1 MGVAPR
7 NWLSL
12 PSFPLASNRMPVTR
26 FPAHGPVALFV
37 VLSGPSG
44 AGKSTL
50 MQRFVERY
58 PDFVRCLSV
67 TTRPPRGTE
76 RNGVDYFFVGEEE
89 FAERVE
95 NNQLLEHAQ
104 VFGKHSYGTPR
115 TFVDSQLASG
125 RSVIKDVD
133 VQGAF
138 TIRGTFPGALHIFV
152 VPPDRAEIESRL
164 RSRGTETEE
173 AIRRRLNE
181 ADRELG
187 VWDRYDYLIINRDLD
202 HAVDDLA
209 TIVAAER
216 LRVRR

>member
-1 MGVAPR
+1 MSA
-7 NWLSL
+7 
-12 PSFPLASNRMPVTR
+12 AR
-26 FPAHGPVALFV
+26 FPAHGPSALFV

-50 MQRFVERY
+50 MDAFVARHA
-58 PDFVRCLSV
+58 DFVRCLSV

-76 RNGVDYFFVGEEE
+76 QDGIEYFFVSEEE
-89 FAERVE
+89 FAQRVE
-95 NNQLLEHAQ
+95 NDQLLEHAQ

-115 TFVDSQLASG
+115 SFVEHNLLAG

-152 VPPDRAEIESRL
+152 VPPDRQEIERRL
-164 RSRGTETEE
+164 RSRGTENEE

-181 ADRELG
+181 AERELG
-187 VWDRYDYLIINRDLD
+187 VWDRYDYLIINRDID
-202 HAVDDLA
+202 QAVADLA
-209 TIVAAER
+209 VIVAAER

>member
-1 MGVAPR
+1 
-7 NWLSL
+7 
-12 PSFPLASNRMPVTR
+12 MPAAR
-26 FPAHGPVALFV
+26 FPAHGPAALFV

-50 MQRFVERY
+50 MDAFVEKH

-67 TTRPPRGTE
+67 TTRPPRGAE
-76 RNGVDYFFVGEEE
+76 KDGVDYFFVSEED

-115 TFVDSQLASG
+115 SFVEQHLAAG

-152 VPPDRAEIESRL
+152 VPPDRREIERRL
-164 RSRGTETEE
+164 RSRGTESEE

-181 ADRELG
+181 ADRELN
-187 VWDRYDYLIINRDLD
+187 VWDRYDYLIINQDIAR
-202 HAVDDLA
+202 AVEDLA
-209 TIVAAER
+209 VIVAAER

>member
-1 MGVAPR
+1 MSA
-7 NWLSL
+7 
-12 PSFPLASNRMPVTR
+12 AR
-26 FPAHGPVALFV
+26 FPTHGPAALFV

-67 TTRPPRGTE
+67 TTRPPRGSE
-76 RNGVDYFFVGEEE
+76 KNGVDYQFVSDEE
-89 FAERVE
+89 FANCVE
-95 NNQLLEHAQ
+95 HDQLLEHAQ

-115 TFVDSQLASG
+115 SFVDEQLDAG

-138 TIRGTFPGALHIFV
+138 TIRGTFPGALHVFV
-152 VPPDRAEIESRL
+152 VPPNRQEIERRL

-187 VWDRYDYLIINRDLD
+187 VWDRYDYLIINQDIER
-202 HAVDDLA
+202 AVDDLA
-209 TIVAAER
+209 VIVAAER
-216 LRVRR
+216 LRVRRAHG

>member
-1 MGVAPR
+1 
-7 NWLSL
+7 
-12 PSFPLASNRMPVTR
+12 MPAAR
-26 FPAHGPVALFV
+26 FPVHGPSALFV

-58 PDFVRCLSV
+58 TDFERCLSV
-67 TTRPPRGTE
+67 TTRDPRGAE
-76 RNGVDYFFVGEEE
+76 RDGVDYLFVSEEQ
-89 FAERVE
+89 FAEHVE
-95 NNQLLEHAQ
+95 RDQLLEHAQ

-115 TFVDSQLASG
+115 SFVEQRLAAG

-138 TIRGTFPGALHIFV
+138 TIRGTFPGALHVFV
-152 VPPDRAEIESRL
+152 VPPDRAEIERRL
-164 RSRGTETEE
+164 RSRGTENEE
-173 AIRRRLNE
+173 AIRRRLAE

-187 VWDRYDYLIINRDLD
+187 VWDRYDYLIINRDID
-202 HAVDDLA
+202 QAVADLA
-209 TIVAAER
+209 VIVSAER

>member
-1 MGVAPR
+1 MSA
-7 NWLSL
+7 L
-12 PSFPLASNRMPVTR
+12 R
-26 FPAHGPVALFV
+26 FPAHGPSALFV

-50 MQRFVERY
+50 MDAFVARH

-67 TTRPPRGTE
+67 TTRPPRGAE
-76 RNGVDYFFVGEEE
+76 QDGVDYFFVGEEE
-89 FAERVE
+89 FAQRVE
-95 NNQLLEHAQ
+95 NDQLLEHAQ

-115 TFVDSQLASG
+115 SFVEGNLAAG

-152 VPPDRAEIESRL
+152 VPPDRQEIERRL
-164 RSRGTETEE
+164 RSRGTESEE

-181 ADRELG
+181 AERELG
-187 VWDRYDYLIINRDLD
+187 VWDRYDYLIINRDID
-202 HAVDDLA
+202 QAVADLA
-209 TIVAAER
+209 VIVAAER